1 VNRRFHLRQ
10 WAALPVSLVLPWW
23 AGCSQTAVLK
33 VGIHPWVGYETLEL
47 AHEFKWLTAGVEL
60 VRTADLSASSQA
72 LQTGQLDAACMTLDE
87 VLRLRSEG
95 VPVTVG
101 LVFDV
106 SAGADALL
114 VRPGIGRLADLAGKR
129 IGVESGPL
137 GALMLEGVLGAAG
150 LTASAIQVVDVPP
163 ERQLAAWQRHEV
175 DAMVCYEPTATLLQ
189 REGARRLFDSRQM
202 PDTILDVLAVRTDR
216 VSGREENLK
225 ALVSAHFRG
234 LKHLQGNR
242 QDAVYRM
249 AQRQGMTVQEVG
261 QALAG
266 VFFPTLEANRQYLA
280 PAGRLTASAS
290 KVAALLARAGLHD
303 KTDALDKLGDAS
315 WLPRDEN

>member
-1 VNRRFHLRQ
+1 M
-10 WAALPVSLVLPWW
+10 SLVVPWW
-23 AGCSQTAVLK
+23 AGCSQAAGLK

-47 AHEFKWLTAGVEL
+47 AHEFKWLPPGVEL
-60 VRTADLSASSQA
+60 VRTADLSASAQA
-72 LQTGQLDAACMTLDE
+72 LQNGHLDAACLTLDE
-87 VLRLRSEG
+87 VLHLRSEG

-114 VRPGIGRLADLAGKR
+114 VRPGIERLADLSGKR
-129 IGVESGPL
+129 IGVEPGPL
-137 GALMLEGVLGAAG
+137 GVLMLGGVLDAAG
-150 LTASAIQVVDVPP
+150 LPASAVRVVDMPP
-163 ERQLAAWQRHEV
+163 ERQLAAWQGNAV
-175 DAMVCYEPTATLLQ
+175 DAMVCYEPNATLLQ
-189 REGARRLFDSRQM
+189 REGARLLFDSRQM
-202 PDTILDVLAVRTDR
+202 PDTILDVLAVRLDR
-216 VSGREENLK
+216 VSGREENLM

-249 AQRQGMTVQEVG
+249 AQRQGITAREAG

-280 PAGRLTASAS
+280 PAGRLTTSAS
-290 KVAALLARAGLHD
+290 KVSALLVRAGLLG
-303 KTDALDKLGDAS
+303 KTDALDKLSNAS